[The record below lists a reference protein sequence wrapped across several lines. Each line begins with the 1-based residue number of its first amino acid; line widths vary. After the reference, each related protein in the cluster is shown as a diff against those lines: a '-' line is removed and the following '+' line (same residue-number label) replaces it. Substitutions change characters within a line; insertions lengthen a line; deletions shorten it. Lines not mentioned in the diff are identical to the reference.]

1 MDASPGHMIPALL
14 VPYLKVTLAAAL
26 GVVIGAERSWVGKD
40 AGMRTYG
47 FVAMGSAFLI
57 VISQEIS
64 THYLGVLNF
73 DPLRLAAAIV
83 TGIGFLGAGM
93 IFSKEGGMYGLTSAA
108 GLWLSS
114 AIGIAVGFDLYGLAL
129 YVTLVALVMFVG
141 LLKIDHIIRGRKR

>member
-1 MDASPGHMIPALL
+1 MIPLFL
-14 VPYLKVTLAAAL
+14 IPYLKVTFAAL
-26 GVVIGAERSWVGKD
+26 LGIVIGTERSRAGKD

-64 THYLGVLNF
+64 TQYIGVLNF
-73 DPLRLAAAIV
+73 DPMRLSAAIV

-93 IFSKEGGMYGLTSAA
+93 IFAKEGGMFGLTSAA

-114 AIGIAVGFDLYGLAL
+114 AVGIAVGFGLYGLAL
-129 YVTLVALVMFVG
+129 YVTLITLVMFVG
-141 LLKIDHIIRGRKR
+141 LLKIDHVIRRRN